1 MWEHLGAGEGRFGVM
16 TVRLFFGTVFAI
28 ASIAIAL
35 YAVWRQEQASMW
47 SWGACLGLLMAA
59 LAALRSPRR

>member
-1 MWEHLGAGEGRFGVM
+1 M
-16 TVRLFFGTVFAI
+16 TVRLFFGTVVAI